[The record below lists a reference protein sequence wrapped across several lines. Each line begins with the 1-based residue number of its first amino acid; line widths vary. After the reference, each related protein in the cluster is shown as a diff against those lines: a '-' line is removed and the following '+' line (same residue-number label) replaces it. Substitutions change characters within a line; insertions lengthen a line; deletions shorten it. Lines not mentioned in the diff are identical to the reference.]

1 MQQGVGSG
9 RRDSHRLGNSRYR
22 QAITHLQPKGLA
34 ATGWQCI
41 QGSTDPRQVVSSERA
56 TVRGQTGVRE
66 VEPKLTVGT
75 GLVQAV
81 VLLGPLDVVYE
92 YVSSNSDDP
101 WDELAAAEVELVDRL
116 ARGFPR
122 VGRDVVCGRLVNHAG
137 RDERADLGEVRAV
150 QVAEG
155 VPIAGLVCGKPS
167 SVNSIRRS
175 LERSWSKP
183 PSRSWLGNPYPHD
196 KAPGWEV
203 GAGRE
208 ALASGLTN

>member
-1 MQQGVGSG
+1 VGSG

-155 VPIAGLVCGKPS
+155 VPIAGLGPEDDGMVLVLVVGRVQT
-167 SVNSIRRS
+167 SVEVLQPGI
-175 LERSWSKP
+175 SWPGMGGSP
-183 PSRSWLGNPYPHD
+183 PP
-196 KAPGWEV
+196 APT
-203 GAGRE
+203 AP
-208 ALASGLTN
+208 L